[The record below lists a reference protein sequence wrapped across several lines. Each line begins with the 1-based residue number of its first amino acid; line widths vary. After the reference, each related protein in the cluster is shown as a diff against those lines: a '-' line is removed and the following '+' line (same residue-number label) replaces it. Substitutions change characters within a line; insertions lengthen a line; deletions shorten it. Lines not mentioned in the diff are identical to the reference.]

1 MGDGR
6 GRTGGGNRRNKSMT
20 SMTSEKSK
28 GRGYFDS
35 RGKCGGGG
43 EVGRRVE
50 RRQGLGLAQ
59 GVFSLFWRERG
70 AQIEPDRAR

>member
-35 RGKCGGGG
+35 RGKWGRKVGG
-43 EVGRRVE
+43 
-50 RRQGLGLAQ
+50 
-59 GVFSLFWRERG
+59 
-70 AQIEPDRAR
+70 